1 MNIKEKTQK
10 QRTYKRARVKY
21 RCETCGAVFSNET
34 ELQKHI
40 EELHTEL
47 TFWQKIRKIFKIF

>member
-21 RCETCGAVFSNET
+21 RCETCGAVFSNEA

-47 TFWQKIRKIFKIF
+47 TFWQKIRKIFKVF

>member
-21 RCETCGAVFSNET
+21 RCETCGAVFSNEA

-40 EELHTEL
+40 EELHTKQ
-47 TFWQKIRKIFKIF
+47 TFWQKIQKFFKKF